1 MTRAEAKA
9 IRRKVVQGEQVEKL
23 GGITEKI
30 EQSDKIG
37 YDWHNYYVGNK
48 LVKSEYVE
56 QDNPVGTADN
66 PFIWESGMVL
76 IPNGY
81 YAHNGKRYVAIK
93 EGSPTEITEEYFV
106 EF

>member
-1 MTRAEAKA
+1 MTRAEAMA
-9 IRRKVVQGEQVEKL
+9 YRQKVVQGETVEKL
-23 GGITEKI
+23 GGIIEKI

-37 YDWHNYYVGNK
+37 YDWHNYYVGDK

-56 QDNPVGTADN
+56 QKYPIGTQDN
-66 PFIWESGMVL
+66 PFEWSPGMRL

-81 YAHNGKRYVAIK
+81 YIFNGKRYVAVA
-93 EGSPTEITEEYFV
+93 EGAPETITAEYFA

>member
-1 MTRAEAKA
+1 MKISEAKMW
-9 IRRKVVQGEQVEKL
+9 RKKVVQGEQVEKL

-37 YDWHNYYVGNK
+37 YDWHNYYVGDK
-48 LVKSEYVE
+48 LVKSIYVE

-66 PFIWESGMVL
+66 PFAWSPGMKL

-81 YAHNGKRYVAIK
+81 YTYGGKRYVAVA
-93 EGSPTEITEEYFV
+93 EGSPKTITEDYLV

>member
-9 IRRKVVQGEQVEKL
+9 YRNKVVQGEQVEKL

-37 YDWHNYYVGNK
+37 YDWHNYYVGDN

-56 QDNPVGTADN
+56 QDNPVGTANN
-66 PFIWESGMVL
+66 PFVWSPGMRL
-76 IPNGY
+76 ILNGY
-81 YAHNGKRYVAIK
+81 YTYRGRRYVAIA
-93 EGSPTEITEEYFV
+93 EGSPTEITDEFFV

>member
-1 MTRAEAKA
+1 MTRAEAKVY
-9 IRRKVVQGEQVEKL
+9 RNKVIQGEQVENFV
-23 GGITEKI
+23 GITEKV

-37 YDWHNYYVGNK
+37 FDWHNYYVGDK

-56 QDNPVGTADN
+56 QDNPIGTQNN
-66 PFIWESGMVL
+66 PFVWSPGMRL

-81 YAHNGKRYVAIK
+81 YTYNGKKYVAIA
-93 EGSPTEITEEYFV
+93 EGSPETITEEYLV

>member
-9 IRRKVVQGEQVEKL
+9 IRRKVLLGETVEKL
-23 GGITEKI
+23 GGITEKV

-37 YDWHNYYVGNK
+37 FDWHNYYVGDK

-56 QDNPVGTADN
+56 QDNPIGTQNN
-66 PFIWESGMVL
+66 PFEWTPGMKL
-76 IPNGY
+76 MPNGY
-81 YAHNGKRYVAIK
+81 YTYGGRRYVAIT
-93 EGSPTEITEEYFV
+93 EGSPETITEEYLV

>member
-1 MTRAEAKA
+1 MTRAEAMA
-9 IRRKVVQGEQVEKL
+9 YRNKVVQGETVEKL

-30 EQSDKIG
+30 EQSDKLG
-37 YDWHNYYVGNK
+37 YDWHNYYVGDK

-66 PFIWESGMVL
+66 PIEWAAGMTL
-76 IPNGY
+76 TPNAFY
-81 YAHNGKRYVAIK
+81 TYDGKRYVAVA
-93 EGSPTEITEEYFV
+93 EGSPEAITEEYLV

>member
-37 YDWHNYYVGNK
+37 FNWHNYYVGDK

-66 PFIWESGMVL
+66 PFEWTPGMRL

-81 YAHNGKRYVAIK
+81 YTYNGKRDVAIA
-93 EGSPTEITEEYFV
+93 EGSPETITEEYLV

>member
-1 MTRAEAKA
+1 MTKAEALKY
-9 IRRKVVQGEQVEKL
+9 RNKVVQGETVEKL
-23 GGITEKI
+23 GGITERI

-37 YDWHNYYVGNK
+37 YDWHNYYVGDK

-56 QDNPVGTADN
+56 QDNPIGTQDN
-66 PFIWESGMVL
+66 PFTWAPGMRL

-81 YAHNGKRYVAIK
+81 YTYNGKRYVAVA
-93 EGSPTEITEEYFV
+93 EGAPDTITAEYLV

>member
-9 IRRKVVQGEQVEKL
+9 YRNKVVQGETVEKL

-37 YDWHNYYVGNK
+37 YDWHNYYVGDK
-48 LVKSEYVE
+48 LVKSIYVE
-56 QDNPVGTADN
+56 QDNPVGTQDN
-66 PFIWESGMVL
+66 PFTWESGMKL
-76 IPNGY
+76 ILNGY
-81 YAHNGKRYVAIK
+81 YSYNGKRYVAIQ
-93 EGSPTEITEEYFV
+93 EGSPTEITDEFFV

>member
-9 IRRKVVQGEQVEKL
+9 YRNKVVQGEQVEKL

-37 YDWHNYYVGNK
+37 YDWHNYYVGDK
-48 LVKSEYVE
+48 LVKSIYVE
-56 QDNPVGTADN
+56 QDTPVGTADN
-66 PFIWESGMVL
+66 PFAWSPGMKL

-81 YAHNGKRYVAIK
+81 YTYGGKRYVAVA
-93 EGSPTEITEEYFV
+93 EGSPDTITEEYLV

>member
-9 IRRKVVQGEQVEKL
+9 YRDKVVQGETVEKL
-23 GGITEKI
+23 GGIIEKI

-37 YDWHNYYVGNK
+37 YDWHNYYVGDK

-56 QDNPVGTADN
+56 QDNPVGTQDN
-66 PFIWESGMVL
+66 PFTWSPGMRL

-81 YAHNGKRYVAIK
+81 YTYNGERYVAVA
-93 EGSPTEITEEYFV
+93 EGSPETITAEYLV

>member
-9 IRRKVVQGEQVEKL
+9 YRNKVVQGETVEKL

-37 YDWHNYYVGNK
+37 YDWHNYYVGDK

-56 QDNPVGTADN
+56 QDNPVGTQDN
-66 PFIWESGMVL
+66 PFKWTPGMKL
-76 IPNGY
+76 ILNGY
-81 YAHNGKRYVAIK
+81 YTYSSKRYVAVA
-93 EGSPTEITEEYFV
+93 EGSPETITKEYF
-106 EF
+106 EEL

>member
-9 IRRKVVQGEQVEKL
+9 IRRKVLLGEMVEKL
-23 GGITEKI
+23 GGITEKV

-37 YDWHNYYVGNK
+37 FDWHNYYVGDK

-56 QDNPVGTADN
+56 QHNPVGTADN
-66 PFIWESGMVL
+66 PFTWVSGMKL
-76 IPNGY
+76 ISNGY
-81 YAHNGKRYVAIK
+81 YSYNGKRYVAIK
-93 EGSPTEITEEYFV
+93 EGSPTEITDEYFV

>member
-9 IRRKVVQGEQVEKL
+9 IRRKVVQGETVEKL

-37 YDWHNYYVGNK
+37 YDWHNYYVGDK
-48 LVKSEYVE
+48 LVKSDYVAPE
-56 QDNPVGTADN
+56 NPIGTADN
-66 PFIWESGMVL
+66 PIEWAAGMAL
-76 IPNGY
+76 TPNGY
-81 YAHNGKRYVAIK
+81 YTCGGKRYVAVA
-93 EGSPTEITEEYFV
+93 EGSPETITEEYLV